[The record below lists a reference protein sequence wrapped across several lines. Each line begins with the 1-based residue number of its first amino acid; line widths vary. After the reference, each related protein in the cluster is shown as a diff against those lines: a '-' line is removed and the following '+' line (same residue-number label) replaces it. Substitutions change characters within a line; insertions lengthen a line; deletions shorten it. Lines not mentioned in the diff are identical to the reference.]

1 MNKTVR
7 TLLKIFGYIIGLI
20 LGDRGE
26 KDKLHSGT
34 DPIV

>member
-7 TLLKIFGYIIGLI
+7 TLLKIFGYIIGLL

-26 KDKLHSGT
+26 KDKGQKT
-34 DPIV
+34 KA